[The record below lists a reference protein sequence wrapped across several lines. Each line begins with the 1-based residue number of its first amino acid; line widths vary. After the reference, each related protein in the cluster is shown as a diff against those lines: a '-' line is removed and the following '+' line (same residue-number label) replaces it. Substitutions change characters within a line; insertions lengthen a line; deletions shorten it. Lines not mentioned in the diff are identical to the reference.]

1 MGLEVDEEDIDELI
15 RVRSEELST
24 KELRELEAMQRT
36 AVQEEFGD
44 EEEEEEDAAIVPPAQ
59 IKDILAKF
67 HEVSEFVEKN
77 HPEKVMTS
85 RAIAHYDDV
94 CLAHFRRIVKS
105 PQKQTSLDRFFKK
118 RVKPLLQEQEEI
130 KARDELMKVK
140 ERLLKLE
147 NELVEVKRKHRQLKA
162 SRRAKTKPP
171 RQDGSVEYQVDV
183 PETST
188 TAVEKPDLQYVVD
201 EEAILQLMKNCPV
214 CNRKCRCSKYT
225 HGSYFI
231 VNQSCYSCHYR
242 RKWASQPGAS
252 AIRRPSR
259 RAKVRA

>member
-1 MGLEVDEEDIDELI
+1 MSRTHKRCSVVDCTDQSRSLFQLPASEDRRTEWIKFIFGGDAPAKKDKNILVCAKHFEQDCFYNHGQYSAGLAI
-15 RVRSEELST
+15 
-24 KELRELEAMQRT
+24 KLRLRDGATPTLRGGSGGEA
-36 AVQEEFGD
+36 A
-44 EEEEEEDAAIVPPAQ
+44 
-59 IKDILAKF
+59 
-67 HEVSEFVEKN
+67 
-77 HPEKVMTS
+77 
-85 RAIAHYDDV
+85 
-94 CLAHFRRIVKS
+94 
-105 PQKQTSLDRFFKK
+105 
-118 RVKPLLQEQEEI
+118 VKPLLQEQEEI